1 MAKIKLN
8 IPKKLK
14 DMSVDDIINMDARN
28 FQSMNEDEIRYLV
41 GRVAR
46 RVNHRLKKIEEIPY
60 GRSTPAYNEFREG
73 EYTETVRLSKDDKK
87 RLNKGS
93 KSVTTDLRGK
103 GISVTANPNKKGSKV
118 RVSLKGVSLDNV
130 KRTFYKSRDFLASKT
145 STPEGIEEVTQ
156 EMAKRLGVEDL
167 NVRSAKKF
175 WNIYHEVR
183 KNNPELESI
192 LTSDQLQQV
201 VLDYYSNYNKKTTK
215 SGKTRYLSANEIAKM
230 IAKDSGRTKSE
241 YDKATNSPTNIA
253 KRFYT
258 DED

>member
-1 MAKIKLN
+1 MAKIKLS
-8 IPKKLK
+8 IPKRLR

-28 FQSMNEDEIRYLV
+28 FQSMNENEIRYLV

-46 RVNHRLKKIEEIPY
+46 RVNRRLKKIEEIPY

-73 EYTETVRLSKDDKK
+73 EYTETVRLSKEERK

-103 GISVTANPNKKGSKV
+103 GIAVSANPNKKGSKV
-118 RVSLKGVSLDNV
+118 RISLKGVSLDNV
-130 KRTFYKSRDFLASKT
+130 KRTFYKSRDFLSSKT
-145 STPEGIEEVTQ
+145 STPEGIEEVTK

-183 KNNPELESI
+183 RNNPELESI
-192 LTSDQLQQV
+192 LSSDQLQQV
-201 VLDYYSNYNKKTTK
+201 VLDYYSNYNKKVTK
-215 SGKTRYLSANEIAKM
+215 SGKTRYLSAEEIARK
-230 IAKDSGRTKSE
+230 IAKDNGKAKSE
-241 YDKATNSPTNIA
+241 YDKSAKSPASIA